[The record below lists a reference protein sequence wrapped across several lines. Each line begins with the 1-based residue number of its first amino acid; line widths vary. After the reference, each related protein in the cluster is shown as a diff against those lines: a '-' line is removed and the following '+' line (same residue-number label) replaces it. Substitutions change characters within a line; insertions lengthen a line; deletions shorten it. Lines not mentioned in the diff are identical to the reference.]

1 MLKIK
6 YKEKE
11 YVYDKKS
18 VSIYS
23 ETYWKIKKLAAMDR
37 RTVPDFMEMMVDSL
51 YEDTFPNENTNH

>member
-18 VSIYS
+18 MSVYGD
-23 ETYWKIKKLAAMDR
+23 TYWKVKKLAAMDR
-37 RTVPDFMEMMVDSL
+37 RTVPDFMEMMVDSI
-51 YEDTFPNENTNH
+51 YEDTFPNENTND